1 MFRHSTCLFAAA
13 AAACFASA
21 ACFAPTTPGV
31 LLNRP
36 VVSPPRASSS
46 SSPHPSSSGRGPPV
60 VVVVSTSSVASHRS
74 SGGRRSDDDREGE
87 GGDCDNFFGERPSHS
102 AVDGGRRRRRIARTD
117 AAVDG
122 DDRRRRDSAA
132 GSSAL
137 PLLLVAIAA
146 SGVVFVAPS
155 PCLAAAAAL
164 SLPRPADLKTSLVS
178 IVDGLSRSG
187 PRGMA
192 AYAVGFTLWTM
203 TVGATTPVEIAAGMA
218 FPLRAAIPLSA
229 MGKIGGAALQ
239 YAFAK
244 YLFSEVARKK
254 LDGNE
259 WMGKIDASFRNRPYG
274 VALIWRFSPLP
285 EFVKN
290 VGPALVPGLRTRYQ
304 LLATLTHGL
313 PFTALWSCMGNEAAI
328 VARGVSGPVFRLVRR
343 SLHYTERGW
352 VVTIWHF
359 RFFRPSTLNATL
371 RVSFLSLSPGKQ
383 TNGASAGSSERAL
396 ETDGAGHHVGRP
408 RRFSD
413 PIRLVD

>member
-1 MFRHSTCLFAAA
+1 L
-13 AAACFASA
+13 
-21 ACFAPTTPGV
+21 
-31 LLNRP
+31 
-36 VVSPPRASSS
+36 
-46 SSPHPSSSGRGPPV
+46 SPHPSSSGRGPPV
-60 VVVVSTSSVASHRS
+60 VVVVVSASSVASRRS
-74 SGGRRSDDDREGE
+74 SGGRRSDDNREG
-87 GGDCDNFFGERPSHS
+87 GGDYDNVFGERPPRA

-122 DDRRRRDSAA
+122 DDRRRRDFAA

-146 SGVVFVAPS
+146 SGVVFAAPS
-155 PCLAAAAAL
+155 PCLAAAAAP

-192 AYAVGFTLWTM
+192 AYALGFTLWTM

-259 WMGKIDASFRNRPYG
+259 WMGKIDASFRNRPFG

-328 VARGVSGPVFRLVRR
+328 VARGVSGSVFRLVRR
-343 SLHYTERGW
+343 SLHYIIERGW
-352 VVTIWHF
+352 VMIWHF

-383 TNGASAGSSERAL
+383 TNCASAGSGERAL

-408 RRFSD
+408 RHFSD
-413 PIRLVD
+413 PIRWVDQGIGRILREGE

>member
-1 MFRHSTCLFAAA
+1 MYFAMFRHSTCLFAAA
-13 AAACFASA
+13 AAACCFAPA

-36 VVSPPRASSS
+36 VVSPPRAPSLSSS
-46 SSPHPSSSGRGPPV
+46 SSASSSLSPHPSSSGRGPPV
-60 VVVVSTSSVASHRS
+60 VVVVVSASSVASRRS
-74 SGGRRSDDDREGE
+74 SGGRRSDDNREGE
-87 GGDCDNFFGERPSHS
+87 GDYDNVFGERPPRA

-122 DDRRRRDSAA
+122 DDRRRRDFAA

-146 SGVVFVAPS
+146 SGVVFAAPS
-155 PCLAAAAAL
+155 PCLAAAAP

-192 AYAVGFTLWTM
+192 AYALGFTLWTM

-244 YLFSEVARKK
+244 YLFSEVARRK

-259 WMGKIDASFRNRPYG
+259 WMGKIDASFRNRPFG

-328 VARGVSGPVFRLVRR
+328 VARGVSGSVFRLVRR
-343 SLHYTERGW
+343 SLHYIERGW
-352 VVTIWHF
+352 VMILHF
-359 RFFRPSTLNATL
+359 
-371 RVSFLSLSPGKQ
+371 
-383 TNGASAGSSERAL
+383 
-396 ETDGAGHHVGRP
+396 
-408 RRFSD
+408 
-413 PIRLVD
+413 